1 MTLFKCNHHST
12 TFYCDD
18 CSPPSTREEDIA
30 AGRIP
35 YDRTNRLDRIRSRLE
50 MARAELRGPMQSM
63 REGNSCVPD
72 MERGGMRSCGQSR
85 VRGLLQPFSIAALA
99 VSTRSVHDVF
109 LPDDV
114 ADFVAKAPED
124 IEWLLAQLELATR
137 GKKET
142 A

>member
-1 MTLFKCNHHST
+1 MTLFKCGQHPS

-18 CSPPSTREEDIA
+18 CSPPSEREKDIE
-30 AGRIP
+30 AGLVP
-35 YDRTNRLDRIRSRLE
+35 FDRHNRVDAIRSRLE
-50 MARAELRGPMQSM
+50 SARAELRGPMQSM

-85 VRGLLQPFSIAALA
+85 VRGLQQPFAMAALA
-99 VSTRSVHDVF
+99 VSTRSVHDVY
-109 LPDDV
+109 LPDEV

-124 IEWLLAQLELATR
+124 IEWLLTQLELANR
-137 GKKET
+137 GKK